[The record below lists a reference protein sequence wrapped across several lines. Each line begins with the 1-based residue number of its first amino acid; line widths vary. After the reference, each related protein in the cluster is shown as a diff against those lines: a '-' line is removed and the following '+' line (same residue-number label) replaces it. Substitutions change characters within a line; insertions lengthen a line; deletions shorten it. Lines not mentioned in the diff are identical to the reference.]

1 MLDVTRLLLALG
13 TCTFLVVGCSDVAV
27 VDEVTIVNDT
37 AYSTKVDVTDGA
49 RDGWLGLATLG
60 PGSSRTVREV
70 IDQGDIWIFRFD
82 YIGKHAEELE
92 VSRRDLERNEW
103 RVSVP
108 ESFEERL
115 REMGVPPPPS

>member
-1 MLDVTRLLLALG
+1 VTRLLLALG
-13 TCTFLVVGCSDVAV
+13 TCSILVVGCSDVAF

-37 AYSTKVDVTDGA
+37 AYSANVDVTDGA
-49 RDGWLGLATLG
+49 RDGWLGLATVG
-60 PGSSRTVREV
+60 PESSHTVREV

-82 YIGKHAEELE
+82 YVGMHAEELE

-108 ESFEERL
+108 ESFEDRL

>member
-1 MLDVTRLLLALG
+1 VLDVTRLLLALG
-13 TCTFLVVGCSDVAV
+13 VCSILAAACSEVAF

-37 AYSTKVDVTDGA
+37 AYSTNVDVTDGA
-49 RDGWLGLATLG
+49 RDGWLGLATVG
-60 PGSSRTVREV
+60 PESTRTVREV

-82 YIGKHAEELE
+82 YVGMHAEELE

-108 ESFEERL
+108 ENFEARL
-115 REMGVPPPPS
+115 REMGVPPPPP

>member
-1 MLDVTRLLLALG
+1 VTRLLLVLG
-13 TCTFLVVGCSDVAV
+13 ICSILVAGCSQAAF

-37 AYSTKVDVTDGA
+37 AYSANVDVTDGA
-49 RDGWLGLATLG
+49 RDGWLGLATVG
-60 PGSSRTVREV
+60 PESSHTVREV

-82 YIGKHAEELE
+82 YAGEHAEELE

-103 RVSVP
+103 RVTVP
-108 ESFEERL
+108 ESLEDRL

>member
-1 MLDVTRLLLALG
+1 VLDVTRLLLALG
-13 TCTFLVVGCSDVAV
+13 LCSTIAAACAQLAF

-37 AYSTKVDVTDGA
+37 AYSAHVEVTDGA
-49 RDGWLGLATLG
+49 REGWLGLTKVG
-60 PGSSRTVREV
+60 PESSRTVGEV
-70 IDQGDIWIFRFD
+70 IDQGEIWIFRFD
-82 YIGKHAEELE
+82 YVGMHAEELE

-108 ESFEERL
+108 ESFEDRL